1 MWSVVCTE
9 VAQLREWLTQRQATS
24 EVKVEMNKEQKD
36 RFGLMQELVQ
46 KEAHSTNKGATKT
59 ADAEPMHREEDVGT
73 GLRSV
78 GRPMPI

>member
-24 EVKVEMNKEQKD
+24 EVKVEMKKEQKD

-46 KEAHSTNKGATKT
+46 KDARSTNKGATKK
-59 ADAEPMHREEDVGT
+59 DAEPMHREEDVGT